1 MTAYN
6 TFVYLVGED
15 KDDCV
20 LERIKMTVIIPFVYH
35 LLERIKMTAYNTFGE
50 VDLVTLLERIKMTA
64 YNTYWFTVL
73 ERIKM
78 TVTYNTFVYLVGE
91 DKDD

>member
-15 KDDCV
+15 KDDC
-20 LERIKMTVIIPFVYH
+20 LPC
-35 LLERIKMTAYNTFGE
+35 YNTIHLF
-50 VDLVTLLERIKMTA
+50 TLLERIKMTA
-64 YNTYWFTVL
+64 
-73 ERIKM
+73 
-78 TVTYNTFVYLVGE
+78 YNTFVYLVGE